1 MSVNMEYIFK
11 VLFDQIMEIRK
22 LQEVIQEEKKLREKA
37 EKERD
42 QAKYD
47 RDYYARELKEE
58 HRLRLRADERLMIN
72 VMDNKNYKS
81 LLSSLLESLEN

>member
-22 LQEVIQEEKKLREKA
+22 LQEVIQEEKELREKA

-42 QAKYD
+42 QAEYD

-81 LLSSLLESLEN
+81 LLLSLLESLEN